1 MRTLLYVFKF
11 KVLSTES
18 ISLKKCSLK
27 RTKANRLLILQ
38 LTLHLVCNTQAL
50 QSSSKPIFAIL
61 KATYFGI
68 MFLRILSTLL
78 LLTLSCLL
86 VPITAPPPP
95 PYAFYS
101 DVFGPTDPD
110 SSMSVSQLV
119 ESRGFALEQY
129 TIATDDEY
137 LLTVHRIVPR
147 HYRPHEYNKARR
159 PVLVSHGL
167 FGSSTDFLINSPH
180 LRSMANSSNS
190 SSSSIYGDNF
200 GFALLQT
207 GRFDVWLTNSRY
219 NLTC

>member
-1 MRTLLYVFKF
+1 MIKTSL
-11 KVLSTES
+11 ES
-18 ISLKKCSLK
+18 
-27 RTKANRLLILQ
+27 TKADRLLIL
-38 LTLHLVCNTQAL
+38 LNTQAL
-50 QSSSKPIFAIL
+50 QSSPKPIFSIL
-61 KATYFGI
+61 KTNIFFSI
-68 MFLRILSTLL
+68 MFFRIHLPLL
-78 LLTLSCLL
+78 LLTLSCHLA
-86 VPITAPPPP
+86 PITAPPPP

-147 HYRPHEYNKARR
+147 HYRPDEYNKARR

-180 LRSMANSSNS
+180 LRPMANSSNS
-190 SSSSIYGDNF
+190 SSSIYGNNF

-207 GRFDVWLTNSRY
+207 GRFDVWLTNSR
-219 NLTC
+219 